1 MEKSSFFNSVG
12 GDRKYDAA
20 DWAAYFA
27 SLIGNGVFGSPSSCL
42 QVQPGENTN
51 LRILE
56 GSAWI
61 NGYYYVNTNILPL
74 EMTTP
79 DGILNRID
87 RVVVRWSLIERAIT
101 VKIKIG
107 APGSNPLA
115 PALQRDAGV
124 YELAL
129 ADVYVPAGAASILE
143 SNITD
148 LRGNAALCGTVSS
161 IVSEAHSHEAAT
173 QTKSGFMSANDKK
186 NLDTVS
192 SRVNQDVSTTASP
205 TFKIVT
211 AEKVIGAV
219 YA

>member
-27 SLIGNGVFGSPSSCL
+27 SLIGNGVFGSPATFL
-42 QVQPGENTN
+42 QVQPGESTN
-51 LRILE
+51 LSIAE

-61 NGYYYVNTNILPL
+61 NGYYYANTSVLPL
-74 EMTTP
+74 EMNTP

-87 RVVVRWSLIERAIT
+87 RVVVRWSLTERAIT
-101 VKIKIG
+101 IKIKTG

-115 PALQRDAGV
+115 PSLQRDAGI

-129 ADVYVPAGAASILE
+129 ADVYVPAGAATILE

-148 LRGNAALCGTVSS
+148 LRGNPAMCGTVSS
-161 IVSEAHSHEAAT
+161 IVAEAHTHDAAT
-173 QTKSGFMSANDKK
+173 QTKAGFMSANDKK
-186 NLDTVS
+186 NLDTVN

-205 TFKIVT
+205 TFKTVT
-211 AEKVIGAV
+211 ADKVIGAV